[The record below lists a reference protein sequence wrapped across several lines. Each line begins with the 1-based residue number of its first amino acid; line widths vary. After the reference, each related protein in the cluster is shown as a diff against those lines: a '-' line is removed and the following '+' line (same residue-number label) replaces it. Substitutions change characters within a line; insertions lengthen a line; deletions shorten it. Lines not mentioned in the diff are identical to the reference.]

1 MAGDIYFNGSALTG
15 QHDTYLNGVAMDNVY
30 LDGVK
35 IWTRHPYAP
44 GTHLIT
50 FSWSYNST
58 FSTMITTH
66 WNTYG
71 TVMFK
76 QQPYT
81 HSGSPGSDYRIYI
94 NLQPG
99 FYFSY
104 YSQDE
109 HGTDSD
115 GQGTTTGSGQS
126 TVLYSGNSVSG
137 ATGFSISSSGNGGST
152 IKIGYSG
159 T

>member
-1 MAGDIYFNGSALTG
+1 MGSIYFNGSELTG
-15 QHDTYLNGVAMDNVY
+15 QHDVKFNGTDMDNVY
-30 LDGVK
+30 LNGSK
-35 IWTRHPYAP
+35 LWTRHPYAP

-50 FSWSYNST
+50 FSWGFNNT
-58 FSTMITTH
+58 FSGLITTH

-81 HSGSPGSDYRIYI
+81 HSGTI
-94 NLQPG
+94 
-99 FYFSY
+99 
-104 YSQDE
+104 
-109 HGTDSD
+109 
-115 GQGTTTGSGQS
+115 
-126 TVLYSGNSVSG
+126 LYSGNSVSG
-137 ATGFSISSSGNGGST
+137 ATGFSISGSGNGGST